1 MSARG
6 DISRIGLALLCVG
19 VVSTSGC
26 FTRRTPAPSIG
37 KTVSLRPPVVPR
49 AVERDLPAPPEITL
63 ETSELPEL
71 ATIRSVPPRPR
82 VAQPAAG
89 DAAKAEKE
97 PEPRIAPE
105 FSSAELEA
113 AKAETQQNLD
123 MMKKNLTAASGRT
136 LNASQQDL
144 MSKVRGFAESAR
156 EAMRSGDWV
165 RAKNLSKKA
174 EVLSEELVDSL

>member
-1 MSARG
+1 MKVQTG
-6 DISRIGLALLCVG
+6 ISRMGLALLCA
-19 VVSTSGC
+19 VVVWTNGC
-26 FTRRTPAPSIG
+26 FTRRTPAPAFG
-37 KTVSLRPPVVPR
+37 KTVSLHPPVVP
-49 AVERDLPAPPEITL
+49 APVGGELLAPPEIPM
-63 ETSELPEL
+63 EASEAPEL
-71 ATIRSVPPRPR
+71 ATVRSVPPRPR
-82 VAQPAAG
+82 VAQPPAG
-89 DAAKAEKE
+89 DTGKAEKE

-105 FSSAELEA
+105 LSSAEMDA
-113 AKAETQQNLD
+113 AKAETEQNLD
-123 MMKKNLTAASGRT
+123 AMKKNLTMASGRS

>member
-1 MSARG
+1 VRN
-6 DISRIGLALLCVG
+6 DISKIGFALLCAA

-26 FTRRTPAPSIG
+26 FTRRSPAPSIG
-37 KTVSLRPPVVPR
+37 KTVTLRPPTV
-49 AVERDLPAPPEITL
+49 PAPAGGELLAPPDIPVEA
-63 ETSELPEL
+63 SEPPEL

-82 VAQPAAG
+82 VAPPPSG
-89 DAAKAEKE
+89 DAGKAEKE
-97 PEPRIAPE
+97 PEPRIVPE
-105 FSSAELEA
+105 LSSVEMDA
-113 AKAETQQNLD
+113 AKAETEQNLD
-123 MMKKNLTAASGRT
+123 TMKKNLTAASGRI

-156 EAMRSGDWV
+156 EAMRSGDWM